1 MGDIVKLSDVF
12 QEQEESTVIQ
22 RGPASSEEEREKLGL
37 ECTICGD
44 RATGY
49 HYGAFSCEGCKG
61 FFRRAFLRGHVKK
74 CPTGGSCEMDLY
86 MRRKCPDCRLRRC
99 KMMGMRPECLLSE
112 AQCKSKFL
120 WRRSKGGSKQEK
132 QGTSPFSTSTT
143 NQQPQS
149 SAAVTNQPPGNMV
162 TNECLDTPTTN
173 QQPQIPTNQRPLSDK
188 QYPLSQLL
196 TGLRGAPA
204 TANPN
209 IPGWQPHRNPLAP
222 PTNESANQQQPVFV
236 NQVNVYLGAPPK
248 DGEGGPSTVQ
258 VSPAFVAQL
267 LSNNGSLTSPQVLSM
282 LSSQVPSASASDNP
296 TQQSQNNNAGPFS
309 ANYHLSKSL
318 EQATTH
324 TKPGTNE
331 MQPSSVNQKA
341 PANEWPSS
349 SAASALLSSL
359 GTQLSNVTPPP
370 SSGPSPDLSTNQMPA
385 DNMGRKAIL
394 SQLLGIS
401 NLNGSALSATNQTRS
416 PPIQAVSGRS
426 SMIMDVAG
434 PSSASANHLRPA
446 MTNQQR
452 AGGSVIHAGGSP
464 MAQSKNLQL
473 TSEQKVLIEE
483 LDKAQKLYLP
493 SQNWDEVRATLVTNT
508 LEEHQAKAVDLIT
521 AGIEKHIQWDKTLRG
536 FKDLSEEDQIALVK
550 GSVVESM
557 LIKMVQSGE
566 VETEDILQNILIS
579 AHTKEFFDHILPFYK
594 SVHQF
599 GIDSNTYN
607 LLHAVIVLSP
617 DRPHV
622 QDQACVQR
630 AQDVYLETLVTYCK
644 LHYPHQPYIFPHLV
658 GKMTELRSL
667 GHNHERHWRNKDIMR
682 KEPLIVEIT
691 PSLKNQ

>member
-12 QEQEESTVIQ
+12 HEQEESTVVQ
-22 RGPASSEEEREKLGL
+22 RGPGPSEEERGKLGL
-37 ECTICGD
+37 DCTICGD
-44 RATGY
+44 KATGY

-99 KMMGMRPECLLSE
+99 KTMGMRPECLLSE

-120 WRRSKGGSKQEK
+120 WRRKAGSKQEK
-132 QGTSPFSTSTT
+132 QGSSPVPTSTT
-143 NQQPQS
+143 NQQAPHPV
-149 SAAVTNQPPGNMV
+149 AVSNQPSGFTV
-162 TNECLDTPTTN
+162 TNECLDTSTTN
-173 QQPQIPTNQRPLSDK
+173 QQPQIPTNQRPISDK
-188 QYPLSQLL
+188 PNPLSQLL
-196 TGLRGAPA
+196 SRGAPTPVNA
-204 TANPN
+204 N
-209 IPGWQPHRNPLAP
+209 IPGWQPLKNPVAP

-248 DGEGGPSTVQ
+248 EGEDGPSAVQ
-258 VSPAFVAQL
+258 VSPEFVAQL
-267 LSNNGSLTSPQVLSM
+267 LSNNGSLAPQQMLSM
-282 LSSQVPSASASDNP
+282 LSSQNTPASPASNN
-296 TQQSQNNNAGPFS
+296 TSQQSQSINTGS
-309 ANYHLSKSL
+309 YGANYHLSMSL
-318 EQATTH
+318 DQAATH
-324 TKPGTNE
+324 TKAGTNQ
-331 MQPSSVNQKA
+331 MQPSTVNQKA
-341 PANEWPSS
+341 PTNEWPSS

-359 GTQLSNVTPPP
+359 GTQLGNMTPPP
-370 SSGPSPDLSTNQMPA
+370 SSGPSPGHLTNQSPA
-385 DNMGRKAIL
+385 DNSGRQAIL

-401 NLNGSALSATNQTRS
+401 NLNKSAQLATNQR
-416 PPIQAVSGRS
+416 RS
-426 SMIMDVAG
+426 SPVQ
-434 PSSASANHLRPA
+434 SVSNLRPA
-446 MTNQQR
+446 MINQDR
-452 AGGSVIHAGGSP
+452 VGGSLIHAGASSS
-464 MAQSKNLQL
+464 AQSENLQL
-473 TSEQKVLIEE
+473 TVEQRMLIEE

-521 AGIEKHIQWDKTLRG
+521 AGIEKHIQFDKTLRG

-550 GSVVESM
+550 GSVVEAM

-566 VETEDILQNILIS
+566 VETQDILQNILIS
-579 AHTKEFFDHILPFYK
+579 AHTKEFLDNILPFYK
-594 SVHQF
+594 SVHQLRL
-599 GIDSNTYN
+599 DSNTYN

-617 DRPHV
+617 DRPYVH
-622 QDQACVQR
+622 DQARVQR
-630 AQDVYLETLVTYCK
+630 AQDMYLDTLVLYCK

-658 GKMTELRSL
+658 ATMTEMRSL

>member
-1 MGDIVKLSDVF
+1 
-12 QEQEESTVIQ
+12 
-22 RGPASSEEEREKLGL
+22 
-37 ECTICGD
+37 CTICGD

-143 NQQPQS
+143 NQQPQ
-149 SAAVTNQPPGNMV
+149 N
-162 TNECLDTPTTN
+162 
-173 QQPQIPTNQRPLSDK
+173 
-188 QYPLSQLL
+188 
-196 TGLRGAPA
+196 PA
-204 TANPN
+204 
-209 IPGWQPHRNPLAP
+209 
-222 PTNESANQQQPVFV
+222 
-236 NQVNVYLGAPPK
+236 
-248 DGEGGPSTVQ
+248 
-258 VSPAFVAQL
+258 
-267 LSNNGSLTSPQVLSM
+267 
-282 LSSQVPSASASDNP
+282 
-296 TQQSQNNNAGPFS
+296 
-309 ANYHLSKSL
+309 
-318 EQATTH
+318 
-324 TKPGTNE
+324 
-331 MQPSSVNQKA
+331 
-341 PANEWPSS
+341 
-349 SAASALLSSL
+349 
-359 GTQLSNVTPPP
+359 
-370 SSGPSPDLSTNQMPA
+370 
-385 DNMGRKAIL
+385 
-394 SQLLGIS
+394 
-401 NLNGSALSATNQTRS
+401 
-416 PPIQAVSGRS
+416 
-426 SMIMDVAG
+426 
-434 PSSASANHLRPA
+434 
-446 MTNQQR
+446 QR

-493 SQNWDEVRATLVTNT
+493 SQNWDEVRV
-508 LEEHQAKAVDLIT
+508 K
-521 AGIEKHIQWDKTLRG
+521 KHIQWDKTLRG

-579 AHTKEFFDHILPFYK
+579 GTCGYKYMYHIFEFLDNILPFYK

-667 GHNHERHWRNKDIMR
+667 GHNH
-682 KEPLIVEIT
+682 
-691 PSLKNQ
+691 